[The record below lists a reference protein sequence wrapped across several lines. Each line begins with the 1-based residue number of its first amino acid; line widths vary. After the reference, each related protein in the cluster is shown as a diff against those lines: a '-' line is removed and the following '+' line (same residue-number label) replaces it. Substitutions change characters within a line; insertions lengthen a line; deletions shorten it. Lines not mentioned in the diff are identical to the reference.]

1 MRNLRIVVLASNLN
15 LQKVSLFGKGI
26 VIPKSINKGIDFC
39 SFIGVFITKAFVVE
53 MVCSQ

>member
-1 MRNLRIVVLASNLN
+1 MRNLRIVLLASDLN

-39 SFIGVFITKAFVVE
+39 SFIGGFITKAFVMK
-53 MVCSQ
+53 MVCNQ

>member
-1 MRNLRIVVLASNLN
+1 MRNLRIAFLASDLN

-39 SFIGVFITKAFVVE
+39 SFIGGVITKVYME